1 MNRSYITIIML
12 VITNKTKEG
21 KLKRRLKSF
30 VLSMTLIFTLVFSTL
45 NIPVMAGEQHSIDI
59 TGSTGN
65 GIFGCSL
72 KVKTMEQLKKI
83 KEIKVNGESFTKV
96 SNKSDLKSGKKY
108 MLSETDPDIFLSAV
122 KNNDKIEITTDT
134 EKVTVTV
141 KNANAFGNM
150 HDSKSIV
157 YSKLD
162 TGGGGN
168 VTPPKP
174 NAGNE
179 NTPDLEIASS
189 ALNFSYHQLIL
200 NFKKPGMAEKIKEVK
215 VNGENYTKK
224 DSPLTPG
231 DGFGKF
237 FYIDSANNKIY
248 LTNTGISNGSRVE
261 LITDKGTT
269 SFTAQH
275 MGLLG
280 SSGNNYKDVKFEPK
294 NGGNDFSI
302 KVFKKNQNGKG
313 LAGAEFDV
321 VKNASG
327 DVVGRTC
334 SQSCKGQ
341 LHVER
346 DQSSTR
352 ICEVRTGNRG

>member
-30 VLSMTLIFTLVFSTL
+30 VLSMILIFTLVFSTL

-237 FYIDSANNKIY
+237 FHIDSANNKIY
-248 LTNTGISNGSRVE
+248 LTNTSISNGSRV
-261 LITDKGTT
+261 
-269 SFTAQH
+269 
-275 MGLLG
+275 
-280 SSGNNYKDVKFEPK
+280 
-294 NGGNDFSI
+294 
-302 KVFKKNQNGKG
+302 
-313 LAGAEFDV
+313 
-321 VKNASG
+321 
-327 DVVGRTC
+327 
-334 SQSCKGQ
+334 
-341 LHVER
+341 
-346 DQSSTR
+346 
-352 ICEVRTGNRG
+352 